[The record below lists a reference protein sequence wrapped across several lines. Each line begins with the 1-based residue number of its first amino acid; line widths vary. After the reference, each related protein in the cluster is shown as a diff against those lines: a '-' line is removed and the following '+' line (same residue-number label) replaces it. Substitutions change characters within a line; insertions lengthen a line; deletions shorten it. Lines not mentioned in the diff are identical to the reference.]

1 MNGIFLG
8 DDRSEDLAVSAKWSV
23 ARISPHL
30 VRLVVPVVMLILA
43 QSSFAGSTL
52 TREKAPARHAQARAS
67 KIIRF
72 VTHYRVGVAEFESES
87 ATSLIECLA
96 GSFVKDR
103 QNDQSDDGTSDDPN
117 DDDDAWDDLNA
128 AENTEAAVFVWVPQ
142 VFRCFYAPD
151 PGWTPLGFESPTSP
165 SKSLQRLRC

>member
-1 MNGIFLG
+1 MNGMILG
-8 DDRSEDLAVSAKWSV
+8 DDRSESLAVSAKRSV
-23 ARISPHL
+23 ARISSHL

-52 TREKAPARHAQARAS
+52 TREKVPPRHAQVRAS

-87 ATSLIECLA
+87 TPCSLECLA

-128 AENTEAAVFVWVPQ
+128 AEDTEAAVFVWVPQ
-142 VFRCFYAPD
+142 VFCCFFAPD
-151 PGWTPLGFESPTSP
+151 LEWTPLEFESPTSP